1 MIISPKYKFIF
12 LSTMKTGGTSLNQA
26 LIKID
31 DPDKKVYDLDEND
44 PMLPKNYDRKFY
56 KHSSC
61 FDLQE
66 DKYKNYLKF
75 AFVRN
80 PWDRVLS
87 WFFFYSRF
95 NVMKNLSTKDE
106 TFNDFILNKSKSYR
120 WGGDNQSQHN
130 FTKCCDF
137 IGRYENLQ
145 EDFNIICDKIKIPRQ
160 ELPHFNK
167 TKHKHYTEYYD
178 DETREIVAEKYAK
191 DIEYF
196 GYKFGK

>member
-1 MIISPKYKFIF
+1 
-12 LSTMKTGGTSLNQA
+12 
-26 LIKID
+26 
-31 DPDKKVYDLDEND
+31 
-44 PMLPKNYDRKFY
+44 
-56 KHSSC
+56 
-61 FDLQE
+61 
-66 DKYKNYLKF
+66 
-75 AFVRN
+75 
-80 PWDRVLS
+80 
-87 WFFFYSRF
+87 
-95 NVMKNLSTKDE
+95 MKNLSTKDE